1 MVSSFINEKIL
12 KHRNEIA
19 HGERPVDITYDDLAD
34 ISLTVIEML
43 DEFKETL
50 LNYVLNKKYLK

>member
-1 MVSSFINEKIL
+1 MNL
-12 KHRNEIA
+12 N
-19 HGERPVDITYDDLAD
+19 ITYDDLAD